1 MARSYNKENPM
12 KLMEYMKPSV
22 MNSLE
27 PTRQKFVA
35 KMIIREVQQ
44 VAKENDMTEEQA
56 YYWMSK
62 GLYGGDRD
70 IDSLS

>member
-1 MARSYNKENPM
+1 M